1 MERFAVNLTKEVD
14 QTFRQLN
21 IRVLLVTM
29 ETWTSKEHMNVSSPH
44 HLLERF
50 RDYGTSLPKYHD
62 IAFLLV
68 FNSSDMAKSMT
79 SFDSI
84 CHRNPP
90 AAGVIWVS
98 DIRKPSR
105 IATLI
110 SRRIATSLGLLEETD
125 ACQCE
130 NHSCLM
136 NVSTFS
142 GNPGFSD
149 CSDQTFQAAYNRGK
163 FWCLDTPPRNIE
175 LIEAP
180 LCGNGIVETGEEC
193 DCGND
198 TACLS
203 CCQACVLIEGAEC
216 AGGRCCNR
224 QCKLLMAGSICR
236 ERQGSC
242 DIPEYCSGTFGNCP
256 KNVVLHDGAP
266 CKKKG
271 VCNAGVCQTMQDQCS
286 HLWGEGSRLAGD
298 TCLPNVTADMLERTP
313 NYRDTKCGLLSCD
326 VTDVDMTSLQARSL
340 MELASW
346 ATNDLQCKVMNIALS
361 DGTNLGAVPEGTAC
375 GKGQS
380 CRQGE
385 CVPVDMAS
393 CPMGISR
400 KICSGNGV
408 CAITG
413 NCVCFCGWSS
423 PSCSV
428 RNSTREGVIC
438 IPKSVL
444 VTSDVSMNPEAPP
457 TDIDDTGDEVEVR
470 VLTSAIIG
478 GSLAIIFVVAII
490 FGATSIGFKRARKNN
505 QARRMQ
511 QVKLFSMFQPTEGQ
525 KKRLAKFGGGRSPYI
540 AGELEAPSSSMGA
553 PSSHPP
559 GDRHHHKPKHHNH
572 HGGGQP
578 GGRMQGKNKG
588 QKKMRFQIDMDTHK
602 PHKAGGG
609 KARTETII

>member
-1 MERFAVNLTKEVD
+1 MQAYLFYTISQKYFRDRDKPAWHRTSKIRHAPFSLEDETMERFAVNLTKEVD

-98 DIRKPSR
+98 DIKKPSR

-110 SRRIATSLGLLEETD
+110 SRGIATSLGLLEET
-125 ACQCE
+125 
-130 NHSCLM
+130 
-136 NVSTFS
+136 
-142 GNPGFSD
+142 
-149 CSDQTFQAAYNRGK
+149 
-163 FWCLDTPPRNIE
+163 E

-193 DCGND
+193 DCGNY
-198 TACLS
+198 TKALS
-203 CCQACVLIEGAEC
+203 VQEEAVAIDNVRGC
-216 AGGRCCNR
+216 AMLEFVK
-224 QCKLLMAGSICR
+224 QCKINAHI
-236 ERQGSC
+236 
-242 DIPEYCSGTFGNCP
+242 Y
-256 KNVVLHDGAP
+256 
-266 CKKKG
+266 G
-271 VCNAGVCQTMQDQCS
+271 VKCNIDTWTLYVYRYP
-286 HLWGEGSRLAGD
+286 GSRLAGD

-346 ATNDLQCKVMNIALS
+346 ATNNLQCKVMNIALS
-361 DGTNLGAVPEGTAC
+361 GGTNRGAVPEGTAC

-400 KICSGNGV
+400 KICSGNGTN
-408 CAITG
+408 AAGKT
-413 NCVCFCGWSS
+413 FF
-423 PSCSV
+423 
-428 RNSTREGVIC
+428 
-438 IPKSVL
+438 
-444 VTSDVSMNPEAPP
+444 VSIYIYILP
-457 TDIDDTGDEVEVR
+457 
-470 VLTSAIIG
+470 
-478 GSLAIIFVVAII
+478 
-490 FGATSIGFKRARKNN
+490 
-505 QARRMQ
+505 
-511 QVKLFSMFQPTEGQ
+511 LFNIN
-525 KKRLAKFGGGRSPYI
+525 L
-540 AGELEAPSSSMGA
+540 L
-553 PSSHPP
+553 
-559 GDRHHHKPKHHNH
+559 
-572 HGGGQP
+572 
-578 GGRMQGKNKG
+578 
-588 QKKMRFQIDMDTHK
+588 
-602 PHKAGGG
+602 
-609 KARTETII
+609 

>member
-1 MERFAVNLTKEVD
+1 MQRFAVNLTKEVD

-21 IRVLLVTM
+21 IRVLSVTM

-98 DIRKPSR
+98 DIKKPSR

-110 SRRIATSLGLLEETD
+110 SRGIATSLGLLEETD

-136 NVSTFS
+136 NVSTIS

-193 DCGND
+193 DCGNY

-216 AGGRCCNR
+216 AGGSCCNR

-271 VCNAGVCQTMQDQCS
+271 MCNAGVCQTMQDQCS

-298 TCLPNVTADMLERTP
+298 TCLPNVTAEMLERTP

-346 ATNDLQCKVMNIALS
+346 ATNNLQCK
-361 DGTNLGAVPEGTAC
+361 
-375 GKGQS
+375 
-380 CRQGE
+380 
-385 CVPVDMAS
+385 
-393 CPMGISR
+393 
-400 KICSGNGV
+400 
-408 CAITG
+408 
-413 NCVCFCGWSS
+413 
-423 PSCSV
+423 
-428 RNSTREGVIC
+428 
-438 IPKSVL
+438 
-444 VTSDVSMNPEAPP
+444 
-457 TDIDDTGDEVEVR
+457 
-470 VLTSAIIG
+470 
-478 GSLAIIFVVAII
+478 
-490 FGATSIGFKRARKNN
+490 
-505 QARRMQ
+505 
-511 QVKLFSMFQPTEGQ
+511 
-525 KKRLAKFGGGRSPYI
+525 
-540 AGELEAPSSSMGA
+540 
-553 PSSHPP
+553 
-559 GDRHHHKPKHHNH
+559 
-572 HGGGQP
+572 
-578 GGRMQGKNKG
+578 
-588 QKKMRFQIDMDTHK
+588 
-602 PHKAGGG
+602 
-609 KARTETII
+609 